1 MNFMSGS
8 GLSTLLINR
17 TIEDAG
23 GTPFSSVS
31 RHCAVV
37 GYSVVAEKAVPL
49 IPLLATDCTFEKW
62 DMRDAKKLAAVVS
75 KVANESNEMVLT
87 ENLYAAAYG
96 PQSPGGRPLYWP
108 GCSNDTM
115 KAFRARTYGLNG
127 SVLAATG
134 IKDHGAFCAEVE
146 NLLSESPVGN
156 ADSAAPMA
164 YLGGESRVMQP
175 GKRYA
180 HVALAFPGPHSSVL
194 ANVVAQFLN
203 LASGKSGVS
212 ALAVPGLAGVYAG
225 SDSPG
230 TIVEAMCKTLKTSP
244 TPDLVKRAKNRAK
257 AEALFAL
264 DGGNNSLASFMTS
277 SVLESQILTGPNEVI
292 KAYDAVTDKQVAD
305 ALTSMLKSNP
315 SLAAVG
321 DIALVPYQAT
331 VAAMLK

>member
-23 GTPFSSVS
+23 GTPFSTVS
-31 RHCAVV
+31 RHSAVV
-37 GYSVVAEKAVPL
+37 GYSVVPEKAVPL
-49 IPLLATDCTFEKW
+49 IPLLATDCTYEKW

-75 KVANESNEMVLT
+75 NVANESNQILLT

-96 PQSPGGRPLYWP
+96 PQSPAGRSLYWS
-108 GCSNDTM
+108 GCSNDTL

-127 SVLAATG
+127 AVLAATG
-134 IKDHGAFCAEVE
+134 IKDHGAFCTEVE
-146 NLLSESPVGN
+146 NLFSESPVVT
-156 ADSAAPMA
+156 ADAPAPMA
-164 YLGGESRVMQP
+164 YLGGESRVMHP

-180 HVALAFPGPHSSVL
+180 DVALAFPAPPSSVL
-194 ANVVAQFLN
+194 ANVVAQFFN

-212 ALAVPGLAGVYAG
+212 ALAVPGLAGIYAG
-225 SDSPG
+225 SNSPG
-230 TIVEAMCKTLKTSP
+230 TIMEEMCKTLKTPP
-244 TPDLVKRAKNRAK
+244 TPDLIKRAKNRAK
-257 AEALFAL
+257 AEALFTL
-264 DGGNNSLASFMTS
+264 DGGSKSLASFMTS
-277 SVLESQILTGPNEVI
+277 SVLESQILTGPVDVI
-292 KAYDAVTDKQVAD
+292 KAYDAVTDKQVTD
-305 ALTSMLKSNP
+305 ALTTMLKSNP